1 MWCIKCQNEWVVD
14 ARIEAGFCTCLE
26 CGEAEAKLVKF
37 TVAPAYHKGPYT
49 VHRDTTMLRYIN
61 RPGRGEDY

>member
-26 CGEAEAKLVKF
+26 CGEAEAKLVRHTIVPMHKSNYMVV
-37 TVAPAYHKGPYT
+37 TDRELLKQLNKVA
-49 VHRDTTMLRYIN
+49 
-61 RPGRGEDY
+61 RG